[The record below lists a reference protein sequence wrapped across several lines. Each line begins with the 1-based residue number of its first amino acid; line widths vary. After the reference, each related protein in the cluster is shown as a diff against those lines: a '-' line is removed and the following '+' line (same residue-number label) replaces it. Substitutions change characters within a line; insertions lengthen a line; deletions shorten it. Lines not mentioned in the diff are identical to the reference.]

1 MGNFLLGFII
11 AWVLCHRYTHIMIAE
26 ECEKLGGFF
35 LGSKTFKCVAI
46 TDSKQDKSVPIGILE
61 AEKLSHSR

>member
-11 AWVLCHRYTHIMIAE
+11 AWALCHCYTHIMIAA

-35 LGSKTFKCVAI
+35 LGSKSYKCVAI
-46 TDSKQDKSVPIGILE
+46 TDSKQDKTVPTAILE
-61 AEKLSHSR
+61 AEKLNRLG